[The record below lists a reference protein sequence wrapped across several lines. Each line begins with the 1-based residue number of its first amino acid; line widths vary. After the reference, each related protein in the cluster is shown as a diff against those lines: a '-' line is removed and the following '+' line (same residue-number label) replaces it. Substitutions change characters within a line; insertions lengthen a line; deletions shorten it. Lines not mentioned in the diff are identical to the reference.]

1 MPSADFKIDS
11 PEFQAKLQS
20 PEFCDKFKLPSGGV
34 GLHMESPE
42 IKAMLKNP
50 DFHVEMGWPA
60 ANLPAPSAPSGS
72 WFGKWS
78 LFGSPSVEVSPP
90 SVDVD
95 APNLDLSAG
104 GGVKLP
110 SGGNLF
116 CYDVFL

>member
-1 MPSADFKIDS
+1 
-11 PEFQAKLQS
+11 
-20 PEFCDKFKLPSGGV
+20 
-34 GLHMESPE
+34 MESPE
-42 IKAMLKNP
+42 IKAMLENP

-72 WFGKWS
+72 WWG

-116 CYDVFL
+116 CNDVFLKFM